1 MVRVLL
7 RAVPWSAVG
16 GITAVAVVTGAG
28 GFAWPGGA
36 QILLPIAFALLAGA
50 AAFVLDEPASAVVD
64 VTPTGRGRRTA
75 VRALALLV
83 PLGAGTALVLAGAL
97 RAVKLP
103 WPAVGLALAG
113 SVLLGFA
120 IACVARRYSGE
131 PGTQASAA
139 AAFVLIAPG
148 FLPFVAGWVQTFPAA
163 GPAPRALS
171 STTFW
176 WLAGT
181 ACLAAIAAS
190 VPELRRLRSR

>member
-1 MVRVLL
+1 VPAAEDQVLL
-7 RAVPWSAVG
+7 SVEYG
-16 GITAVAVVTGAG
+16 DIG
-28 GFAWPGGA
+28 
-36 QILLPIAFALLAGA
+36 QAL
-50 AAFVLDEPASAVVD
+50 
-64 VTPTGRGRRTA
+64 
-75 VRALALLV
+75 
-83 PLGAGTALVLAGAL
+83 ALVLAGAL
-97 RAVKLP
+97 SAVELP
-103 WPAVGLALAG
+103 WPAVSLALAG

-148 FLPFVAGWVQTFPAA
+148 FLPFAAGWVQTFPAA
-163 GPAPRALS
+163 GPAPRGLS

>member
-1 MVRVLL
+1 MVAVLL
-7 RAVPWSAVG
+7 RAVAWPAVG
-16 GITAVAVVTGAG
+16 GNTAVAVITGAG
-28 GFAWPGGA
+28 GIAWPGGA
-36 QILLPIAFALLAGA
+36 QILLPISFALLAGA

-75 VRALALLV
+75 VRALVLLV
-83 PLGAGTALVLAGAL
+83 PLGAGAGLVLAGAL
-97 RAVKLP
+97 RAVTLP

-139 AAFVLIAPG
+139 AAFVLIVPG
-148 FLPFVAGWVQTFPAA
+148 FLPPLPRWIHMFPVT
-163 GPAPRALS
+163 APHPSGLS
-171 STTFW
+171 STAFW
-176 WLAGT
+176 SLAGT

-190 VPELRRLRSR
+190 GPELRRRRPR